1 MECLRVLNEIIVDF
15 DEVIKKQLKKQYVYE
30 IVLMFYLTFDVNY
43 FCRMYLI
50 K

>member
-15 DEVIKKQLKKQYVYE
+15 DEVIKKQLKKQSVYE

-43 FCRMYLI
+43 FCHMYLI